1 MNLAQTCFGSNAD
14 GIQAQIDL
22 AAEFGFSGVVPLP
35 GDLLSIDDVEAFP
48 AHLHGRV
55 PVAAWSCLHPP
66 ADTNLPASPSSTV
79 TEIWSRAA
87 QQWTSVR
94 SGLQLLGAQA
104 LILDVGFL
112 QAAGAQ
118 QRGEKLLMDFM
129 ENGAPG
135 PAQEALE
142 PLQNPA
148 GGELERQLDALARF
162 LHGIHQRAPGLILAV
177 TANASPAGL
186 LRPAHLQILRQDAG
200 LTWLSYWHD
209 CGNVQTR
216 AAFGME
222 QPGDWLD
229 AAGGAIAG
237 CTLQDWADGRDLL
250 LPGEGQVD
258 FQLVAEY
265 LPRPAVRVLAAAPV
279 YPIGSL
285 PAAREALASFGI
297 R

>member
-1 MNLAQTCFGSNAD
+1 MNLAQTCFGTNAD

-35 GDLLSIDDVEAFP
+35 GDHLATTDVDAFP
-48 AHLHGRV
+48 SHLHGRV

-66 ADTNLPASPSSTV
+66 ADADQPASPSSTV
-79 TEIWSRAA
+79 PEIWSRAA
-87 QQWTSVR
+87 QQWSSVR
-94 SGLQLLGAQA
+94 SGLLQLGAKA

-112 QAAGAQ
+112 QTAGAKE
-118 QRGEKLLMDFM
+118 RGEKLLMDLL
-129 ENGAPG
+129 ENGEPG
-135 PAQEALE
+135 EAQEALE
-142 PLQNPA
+142 PLQDPA
-148 GGELERQLDALARF
+148 GGDLERQLDALARF

-177 TANASPAGL
+177 TANASPAAL
-186 LRPAHLQILRQDAG
+186 LRPDHLQILRLDAG
-200 LTWLSYWHD
+200 LPWLSYWHD

-222 QPGDWLD
+222 RPGDWLD
-229 AAGGAIAG
+229 AASGAIAG
-237 CTLQDWADGRDLL
+237 CTLQDWAAGRDLL

-258 FQLVAEY
+258 FQMVSEY